1 VLRTRLWTAAVALP
15 ATIAILLF
23 APNAIFTAFIAI
35 LTAWGLYEIV
45 AMIKASGLEALLVI
59 VIGAVSALP
68 PLLMGGVGAS
78 RVMVVVVA
86 VAMLAWVVAVAR
98 EGAEKLAN
106 VQESKLRKWG
116 LKTHLFSIGALWV
129 GVLFPYFAL
138 LRNAPGGIP
147 IIILMLLLVVASDSG
162 AYFVGRSLGRTKLLP
177 RVSPNKTVEGA
188 IGGLAACIVAG
199 LILRPLLAPR
209 WASGTVAILAAVVG
223 VLAQFGDAAGS
234 AFKRVAG
241 VKDSGWIFPGHG
253 GLLDRTCSL
262 VFAAAFTY
270 YYLLG

>member
-1 VLRTRLWTAAVALP
+1 LVVLP
-15 ATIAILLF
+15 ATIAIVLF
-23 APNAIFTAFIAI
+23 APAAWFTGFIAI

-45 AMIKASGLEALLVI
+45 AITELNVIEAGIVFLIGGLAASVVLLSDAGGASPVVLTITVTILMLLLVARVGWEGTEI
-59 VIGAVSALP
+59 FSDWPWSRAW
-68 PLLMGGVGAS
+68 LL
-78 RVMVVVVA
+78 
-86 VAMLAWVVAVAR
+86 
-98 EGAEKLAN
+98 
-106 VQESKLRKWG
+106 
-116 LKTHLFSIGALWV
+116 FIGALWV

-138 LRNAPGGIP
+138 LRNRAGGIP

-162 AYFVGRSLGRTKLLP
+162 AYFVGSSLGRVKLLP

-188 IGGLAACIVAG
+188 IGGLGGCAIAA
-199 LILRPLLAPR
+199 LLLRSWLASR
-209 WASGTVAILAAVVG
+209 WSIEAVVIMALSVG
-223 VLAQFGDAAGS
+223 VLAQFGDLAGS

-270 YYLLG
+270 YYYR